1 MASLAKLIR
10 VVRSFT
16 EQLFGF
22 GPQQANDLKESACS
36 ICRFREAVG
45 ATTPQAMLET
55 REASGVD
62 NYTTVKGAAD
72 EMFIIEDHKVL
83 GAEHSVVY
91 PLHARRGLY
100 VRDSEVGRA

>member
-1 MASLAKLIR
+1 METVTKLIR
-10 VVRSFT
+10 LVRSFT
-16 EQLFGF
+16 EELFGF

-36 ICRFREAVG
+36 ICRFREAIG

-55 REASGVD
+55 REASGVN

-72 EMFIIEDHKVL
+72 EVFVIEDHKVL
-83 GAEHSVVY
+83 RAEHSIVY

-100 VRDSEVGRA
+100 AIKFGGE